1 MSNAGVVMQPLNEP
15 AEEEIAHR
23 PASDE
28 KPLRVSGSRRE
39 SSRREMHVRTAH
51 ADLTFRESLQV
62 FVVSIYVQGI
72 VALLVLLDIV
82 VLLLDEPWNDQPSE
96 NWIKI
101 ATWIIIIIFMLEIIL
116 RIVAFGLLFLWRN
129 WGLDLFDAIVIGG
142 SLVALLLEETVFAK
156 GLMVARILRVVRFF
170 RSLFFF
176 YKASQNL
183 QGAARR
189 VTGEN
194 KMRYV
199 DVENGFDLDLTYIT
213 DSLIAMSVPATGWVQ
228 AFRNP
233 IGEVARFFRTF
244 HEDHFRIY
252 NCCPEHPYPFEP
264 FAGNVRP
271 FDIQD
276 HTPPNMGFLIEFM
289 EDARTFVD
297 KAPEDNVIAVHCRGG
312 KGRTGTLCCT
322 WLLYTQEPG
331 CEVAEDCLS
340 FFAASRSDL
349 RFSDKL
355 QGVDTPSQ
363 KRYVMAID
371 MLLAKNNC
379 YIHTPPQNIKRPPL
393 APITLTNLNVLDFF
407 SHPQEIASKCPIQ
420 VVVQECDVT
429 TWTIKLETPALSG
442 TDVSNGNINFD
453 LKGTQVQG
461 DVRVTVYDYDKRL
474 KAGPVKK
481 GVIAGNEPGVLFY
494 FIFHSAFLDFQNHKL
509 LVPTDM
515 MDKAFKD
522 HKGKYNAGGVTSMS
536 FTGTDPW
543 CVPEPEPEPEPIEL
557 QIDMGPMPASDVIGI
572 VQVPAEDRGCA
583 TQVLDSLGCGQPAQ

>member
-1 MSNAGVVMQPLNEP
+1 
-15 AEEEIAHR
+15 
-23 PASDE
+23 
-28 KPLRVSGSRRE
+28 
-39 SSRREMHVRTAH
+39 MHARTAH

-62 FVVSIYVQGI
+62 FIVSIYVQGI
-72 VALLVLLDIV
+72 VALLVFVDII
-82 VLLLDEPWNDQPSE
+82 VLLLDEPWKDEPTD
-96 NWIKI
+96 NWISI
-101 ATWIIIIIFMLEIIL
+101 ATWIIIVAFTFEILL
-116 RIVAFGLLFLWRN
+116 RIVAFGPLFLWRN
-129 WGLDLFDAIVIGG
+129 YGFDLFDAVVIAG
-142 SLVALLLEETVFAK
+142 SLVALCLEETVFAK
-156 GLMVARILRVVRFF
+156 GLMVARILRIVRFF

-176 YKASQNL
+176 YKASQTV

-189 VTGEN
+189 ITGEN

-199 DVENGFDLDLTYIT
+199 DIENGFDLDLTYIT

-244 HEDHFRIY
+244 HENHFRIY

-264 FAGNVRP
+264 FDGNVRP

-289 EDARTFVD
+289 EDARAFVD
-297 KAPEDNVIAVHCRGG
+297 KAPQDNVIAVHCRGG

-331 CEVAEDCLS
+331 CEMYEDCLQ
-340 FFAASRSDL
+340 FFAVSRSDL

-371 MLLAKNNC
+371 TLLSKNDS
-379 YIHTPPQNIKRPPL
+379 YLHTPAANIKPPPL

-407 SHPQEIASKCPIQ
+407 SNPQEIAAKTPIQ

-429 TWTIKLETPALSG
+429 TWTVKLETPAISG
-442 TDVSNGNINFD
+442 ADVSSGNINFD

-461 DVRVTVYDYDKRL
+461 DVRVTVYDYDKKV
-474 KAGPVKK
+474 KAGPVAK

-494 FIFHSAFLDFQNHKL
+494 FIFHTAFVDFQTFKL
-509 LVPTDM
+509 PVTTDM
-515 MDKAFKD
+515 MDKAFNNK
-522 HKGKYNAGGVTSMS
+522 KGLYNADGVTTMN
-536 FTGTDPW
+536 FMGADPW
-543 CVPEPEPEPEPIEL
+543 APPQPEPQPEPEMVN
-557 QIDMGPMPASDVIGI
+557 IDMDEGPMSHTMSLTEVLPVKP
-572 VQVPAEDRGCA
+572 VENRGCA
-583 TQVLDSLGCGQPAQ
+583 TKASDNLRGSAEEMKNRFC